1 MRHIW
6 FVCLLIALCGCGG
19 ASVGTEANI
28 PSQSNR
34 LIITGSSTVAPLM
47 SEIAARFESEHPE
60 VRIDIQTGGSSRGM
74 ADVRQRLAD
83 IGMVSRALKSSEQ
96 DLKSHLIAR
105 DGLCLIVHGSN
116 PVGELSKAEIIDIY
130 TGKITHWHEVGGS
143 DNEIVVV
150 HKAEGRSTLELFLSH
165 FQIENLDVEPD
176 VVIGDN
182 QQGIKT
188 VLGNPD
194 AIGYV
199 SIGAA
204 EYEVS
209 AGRSLKLLPL
219 GGIPATTACVRD
231 GTFPLSRELNLVT
244 TGLPTGIVQEL
255 IEFAQ
260 ASEVNDLI
268 EGLYFVPVKK

>member
-6 FVCLLIALCGCGG
+6 FVCALVALCGCGG
-19 ASVGTEANI
+19 ASVGTEANVS
-28 PSQSNR
+28 SQSNR

-74 ADVRQRLAD
+74 ADVRQGLAD

-96 DLKSHLIAR
+96 DLNPHLIAR
-105 DGLCLIVHGSN
+105 DGLSLIVHGSN
-116 PVGELSKAEIIDIY
+116 PVSELSKAEIIDIY
-130 TGKITHWHEVGGS
+130 TGQITHWHEVGGS

-219 GGIPATTACVRD
+219 GGIPATTASVRD

-244 TGLPTGIVQEL
+244 TGSPTGIVQEL

-260 ASEVNDLI
+260 AAEVKDLI